1 MLLDDIPLFE
11 PSLLQELDWS
21 DSSVSFSPLISPSN
35 PGQGLVLRPLCTADF
50 NRGLFKVLS
59 QLSETGDVCAEE
71 FTRKFEH
78 MKKTG
83 DYYVLVVEDTNLGQI
98 VATATLITEHKFIHS
113 CAKRGRVEEV
123 VVSDVCRGKQLGKLL
138 VTTLTLLSKKL
149 HCYKITLEC
158 GPNNVGFY
166 QKFGYTPSKETY
178 MQCRFS
184 NGGPQPV

>member
-35 PGQGLVLRPLCTADF
+35 PGEGLVLRPLCTADF
-50 NRGLFKVLS
+50 NRG
-59 QLSETGDVCAEE
+59 
-71 FTRKFEH
+71 KFEH

-149 HCYKITLEC
+149 NCYKITLEC
-158 GPNNVGFY
+158 APNNVGFY
-166 QKFGYTPSKETY
+166 QKFGYTASKETY

-184 NGGPQPV
+184 N